1 MKRRRCVPESGRLR
15 KGQNGV
21 DGYRGVLYDSGGR
34 QQRRAL
40 GGESIEIRGGKA
52 MQSFMRVFVCAM
64 VLVGAGAITSL
75 VMHQPAKAQAAKAQA
90 PVATDHQKVVARGKY
105 LVTEVAKC
113 QECHTP
119 RDSNGNE
126 DDSRWL
132 QGAPVW
138 IMPVHHTSNW
148 AMNAPA
154 IAGFL
159 GFTDQDG
166 YKIFEQGI
174 GPNGITIRPP
184 MHIYH
189 MNHEDAVAII
199 AYLRSLPAPPQ

>member
-1 MKRRRCVPESGRLR
+1 
-15 KGQNGV
+15 
-21 DGYRGVLYDSGGR
+21 
-34 QQRRAL
+34 
-40 GGESIEIRGGKA
+40 
-52 MQSFMRVFVCAM
+52 MQSFMRVFVCATVM
-64 VLVGAGAITSL
+64 VGAAAVASTW
-75 VMHQPAKAQAAKAQA
+75 MDQAAAAQAAKAQTSKTPASA
-90 PVATDHQKVVARGKY
+90 PAATSDHAKVVARGKY

-119 RDSNGNE
+119 RDANGNE

-166 YKIFEQGI
+166 YKIFEQGM

>member
-1 MKRRRCVPESGRLR
+1 VTPCCIILADGNNAARVAANPSKFEAKRP
-15 KGQNGV
+15 
-21 DGYRGVLYDSGGR
+21 
-34 QQRRAL
+34 
-40 GGESIEIRGGKA
+40 
-52 MQSFMRVFVCAM
+52 MQSFKRVFVCAT
-64 VLVGAGAITSL
+64 VLVGAAAVASL
-75 VMHQPAKAQAAKAQA
+75 VMHQPVKAQSAKTQA
-90 PVATDHQKVVARGKY
+90 PAATTDHAKVVARGKY
-105 LVTEVAKC
+105 LVTEVGKC

-119 RDSNGNE
+119 RDANGNE

-132 QGAPVW
+132 QGSPIW

-174 GPNGITIRPP
+174 GPNGIAIRPP

-189 MNHEDAVAII
+189 MNHDDAVAII

>member
-1 MKRRRCVPESGRLR
+1 MILANADDAASSAAKFLKLLKGRP
-15 KGQNGV
+15 
-21 DGYRGVLYDSGGR
+21 
-34 QQRRAL
+34 
-40 GGESIEIRGGKA
+40 
-52 MQSFMRVFVCAM
+52 MQSNLRVVLCATALLALA
-64 VLVGAGAITSL
+64 VTLSTRAPQA
-75 VMHQPAKAQAAKAQA
+75 QKAAPAPKAAASASS
-90 PVATDHQKVVARGKY
+90 PVARGKY
-105 LVTEVAKC
+105 IVTEVAKC

-119 RDSNGNE
+119 RDAEGNE

-132 QGAPVW
+132 QGSPIW
-138 IMPVHHTSNW
+138 IMPVHHTNNW
-148 AMNAPA
+148 GMNAPA

-174 GPNGITIRPP
+174 GPNGIAIRPP

-189 MNHEDAVAII
+189 MNHEDAVAVI

>member
-1 MKRRRCVPESGRLR
+1 MQSL
-15 KGQNGV
+15 
-21 DGYRGVLYDSGGR
+21 
-34 QQRRAL
+34 
-40 GGESIEIRGGKA
+40 IRG
-52 MQSFMRVFVCAM
+52 
-64 VLVGAGAITSL
+64 LAGAAVVAGLALAASSEAPQIA
-75 VMHQPAKAQAAKAQA
+75 HAQAAKAQTAQA
-90 PVATDHQKVVARGKY
+90 PAAAGDRSKTVARGKY

-119 RDSNGNE
+119 RDSQGNE

-132 QGAPVW
+132 QGSPVW
-138 IMPVHHTSNW
+138 VMPVVHTSNW
-148 AMNAPA
+148 AMNAPP

-159 GFTDQDG
+159 GYTDQDG

-174 GPNGITIRPP
+174 GPNGIAIRPP

-199 AYLRSLPAPPQ
+199 AYLRSLPAPAQ

>member
-1 MKRRRCVPESGRLR
+1 MILA
-15 KGQNGV
+15 KG
-21 DGYRGVLYDSGGR
+21 
-34 QQRRAL
+34 
-40 GGESIEIRGGKA
+40 GGERP
-52 MQSFMRVFVCAM
+52 MQSLMRG
-64 VLVGAGAITSL
+64 LAGAAVVVGLALAASSEAPQI
-75 VMHQPAKAQAAKAQA
+75 ANAQAAKGQTAAKSAAQA
-90 PVATDHQKVVARGKY
+90 PAASDHSKVVARGKY
-105 LVTEVAKC
+105 LVTEVGKC

-119 RDSNGNE
+119 RDENGTE

-132 QGAPVW
+132 QGSAVW

-166 YKIFEQGI
+166 YKIFEQGL
-174 GPNGITIRPP
+174 GPNGIPIRPP

-199 AYLRSLPAPPQ
+199 AYLRSLPAPAQ

>member
-1 MKRRRCVPESGRLR
+1 
-15 KGQNGV
+15 
-21 DGYRGVLYDSGGR
+21 
-34 QQRRAL
+34 
-40 GGESIEIRGGKA
+40 
-52 MQSFMRVFVCAM
+52 MQSLMRG
-64 VLVGAGAITSL
+64 LAGAA
-75 VMHQPAKAQAAKAQA
+75 VMAGLALAASSEAPQIAHAQAAKAQTAQA
-90 PVATDHQKVVARGKY
+90 PAAAGDRSKTVARGKY

-119 RDSNGNE
+119 RDESGNE

-132 QGAPVW
+132 QGSAVW

-174 GPNGITIRPP
+174 GPNGIPIRPP

-189 MNHEDAVAII
+189 MSHEDAVAII

>member
-1 MKRRRCVPESGRLR
+1 LKFEAGS
-15 KGQNGV
+15 
-21 DGYRGVLYDSGGR
+21 
-34 QQRRAL
+34 
-40 GGESIEIRGGKA
+40 A
-52 MQSFMRVFVCAM
+52 MQSFMRVFVCAT
-64 VLVGAGAITSL
+64 VLVGAAAVAST
-75 VMHQPAKAQAAKAQA
+75 VMHQAPGAQTPKSQA
-90 PVATDHQKVVARGKY
+90 PAATDHAKVVARGKY

-119 RDSNGNE
+119 RDESGNE
-126 DDSRWL
+126 DDTRWL
-132 QGAPVW
+132 QGSPIW

-154 IAGFL
+154 IAGL
-159 GFTDQDG
+159 MGFTDGDA
-166 YKIFEQGI
+166 YKVFEQGM

-199 AYLRSLPAPPQ
+199 AYLRSLPSPPQ

>member
-1 MKRRRCVPESGRLR
+1 
-15 KGQNGV
+15 
-21 DGYRGVLYDSGGR
+21 
-34 QQRRAL
+34 
-40 GGESIEIRGGKA
+40 
-52 MQSFMRVFVCAM
+52 MQSLMRG
-64 VLVGAGAITSL
+64 LAGAAVVVGLALAASSEAPQT
-75 VMHQPAKAQAAKAQA
+75 ANAQAAKAQA
-90 PVATDHQKVVARGKY
+90 AKPAATQAPAASDHSKVVARGKY

-119 RDSNGNE
+119 RDGNGNE

-132 QGAPVW
+132 QGASVW

-174 GPNGITIRPP
+174 GPNGIPIRPP

>member
-1 MKRRRCVPESGRLR
+1 MILTRTETTPRSEPANPLKFEARRP
-15 KGQNGV
+15 
-21 DGYRGVLYDSGGR
+21 
-34 QQRRAL
+34 
-40 GGESIEIRGGKA
+40 
-52 MQSFMRVFVCAM
+52 MQSFMRVFVCAT
-64 VLVGAGAITSL
+64 VLVGAAAVASTA
-75 VMHQPAKAQAAKAQA
+75 MHQSTAAQGAKAQTAKAPASA
-90 PVATDHQKVVARGKY
+90 PAAPSDHAKVVARGKY

-119 RDSNGNE
+119 RDANGNE

>member
-1 MKRRRCVPESGRLR
+1 
-15 KGQNGV
+15 
-21 DGYRGVLYDSGGR
+21 
-34 QQRRAL
+34 
-40 GGESIEIRGGKA
+40 
-52 MQSFMRVFVCAM
+52 MQSLMRG
-64 VLVGAGAITSL
+64 LAGAAVVVGLTLAASSEAP
-75 VMHQPAKAQAAKAQA
+75 QTANAQTAKAQAAQA
-90 PVATDHQKVVARGKY
+90 APSSDHSKVVARGKY
-105 LVTEVAKC
+105 LVNEVAKC

-119 RDSNGNE
+119 RDGNGNE

-132 QGAPVW
+132 QGSPVW

-174 GPNGITIRPP
+174 GPNGIQIRPP